1 MPGPAPEPYQLKLLK
16 SSRPGYDSG
25 GRPLKVPPAFR
36 RIAPKP
42 PAGLGRTAAAH
53 WRRIVPGLQR
63 LDLLKEEDQGALAI
77 MCETWETFV
86 KATKDVRVNGQTQ
99 TLPTGRKLANPSVG
113 IAHAAAREYR
123 AYAAQFGL
131 TPAAELAL
139 GVKDDGAADDEDNPF
154 AGPRS

>member
-63 LDLLKEEDQGALAI
+63 LDLLKEDDQGALAI

-99 TLPTGRKLANPSVG
+99 TLPTGRTLANPSVG

-131 TPAAELAL
+131 TPAAETAL

-154 AGPRS
+154 AGPSS

>member
-16 SSRPGYDSG
+16 ASRPGYDSG

-36 RIAPKP
+36 RNAPKP

-86 KATKDVRVNGQTQ
+86 EATKDVRVNGQTQ

-131 TPAAELAL
+131 TPAAESAL
-139 GVKDDGAADDEDNPF
+139 GVKADGTDNDADNPF
-154 AGPRS
+154 A